1 MVEPVWFRLQRGETE
16 DFAAS
21 VPKNYPYYMDEES
34 FNALEDD
41 TSTYKFVGRRD
52 FPDFL
57 FAPIFMMSDR
67 FQGIFEQLAP
77 ETAFK
82 YLHFINDERKEE
94 LPSPLYWFPYLPA
107 CDALHKESVVVQ
119 GKAQQIVLK
128 GEALEDNRII
138 HIHLPADD
146 IWCFSLEAAE
156 CILRRSPVGI
166 SFEKVTVRQ
175 SHEI

>member
-1 MVEPVWFRLQRGETE
+1 MVEPVWFRLQKGEAE

-21 VPKNYPYYMDEES
+21 VPGNYPYYMDAES
-34 FNALEDD
+34 FNALDDD
-41 TSTYKFVGRRD
+41 TSTYKFSGRWD

-57 FAPIFMMSDR
+57 FAPTFFLSDR
-67 FQGIFEQLAP
+67 FQGIFSQLEP
-77 ETAFK
+77 ETEFK

-107 CDALHKESVVVQ
+107 TDALHSESIVVH
-119 GKAQQIVLK
+119 GKAQKIVLK
-128 GEALEDNRII
+128 SEAVTEERVV

-146 IWCFSLEAAE
+146 IWCFSLEATE

-166 SFEKVTVRQ
+166 AFEKVTVR
-175 SHEI
+175 